1 MYFELYDGE
10 AFITFDIVYL
20 MLLFRTM
27 YPNKESRTIN
37 TEITLRLALHLVWIC
52 RFQRICSHT
61 ISGNGTISEQTNTR

>member
-37 TEITLRLALHLVWIC
+37 TEITLRLALHLVWI
-52 RFQRICSHT
+52 
-61 ISGNGTISEQTNTR
+61 